1 MNLVKQRNEWRKEA
15 IYGDFHS
22 DVLQA
27 YRTHRDREDWR
38 SSETIE
44 KLCEYILFLE
54 ERCEYLQEN
63 LDWHYANT
71 GEE

>member
-1 MNLVKQRNEWRKEA
+1 MNLVKQRNEWRKEMM
-15 IYGDFHS
+15 YDSFRS

-27 YRTHRDREDWR
+27 YRINRDREDWR
-38 SSETIE
+38 SSETTE

-54 ERCEYLQEN
+54 ERCEYLQN
-63 LDWHYANT
+63 WQDWYESL